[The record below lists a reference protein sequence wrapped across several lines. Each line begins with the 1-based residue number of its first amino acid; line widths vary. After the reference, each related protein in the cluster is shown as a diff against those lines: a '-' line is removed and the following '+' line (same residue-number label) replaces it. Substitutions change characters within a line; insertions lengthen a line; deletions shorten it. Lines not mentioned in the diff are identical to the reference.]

1 MSVQGLFYALPRHGL
16 RALLVE
22 PSAMDDYL
30 QRSAEQ
36 GGPLAML
43 DQGSCW
49 QQDMQRLPE
58 IEAGVAVDDTLAQH
72 CWAWPADL
80 VTDSAQRLAAISANQ
95 LVQRMHA
102 WQKTQDG
109 RAPDIEA
116 LRHWVRRQA
125 ALRSFWQAAAQRRD
139 AVLLYVV

>member
-22 PSAMDDYL
+22 PSGIDDYL
-30 QRSAEQ
+30 QRHAEQ

-43 DQGSCW
+43 DQGSWW
-49 QQDMQRLPE
+49 QQDMQRLSE
-58 IEAGVAVDDTLAQH
+58 IEAGVAVDGTLAQH

-80 VTDSAQRLAAISANQ
+80 VTDSAQGLSAITATQ

-102 WQKTQDG
+102 WQKAQDG
-109 RAPDIEA
+109 MPPDIDA
-116 LRHWVRRQA
+116 LRYWVRRQA

>member
-16 RALLVE
+16 RVLLVE

-30 QRSAEQ
+30 QRSAAQ

-43 DQGSCW
+43 DQGSLW

-58 IEAGVAVDDTLAQH
+58 IEPGVAVQGTLALQ

-80 VTDSAQRLAAISANQ
+80 VTDSAQRLAGISAAQ

-102 WQKTQDG
+102 WQQVQDG
-109 RAPDIEA
+109 RSPDLEA
-116 LRHWVRRQA
+116 LRLWVRRQA
-125 ALRSFWQAAAQRRD
+125 ALRSFWQTAAQRRD

>member
-16 RALLVE
+16 RSLLVE

-30 QRSAEQ
+30 QRSAAQ

-43 DQGSCW
+43 DQGSLW

-58 IEAGVAVDDTLAQH
+58 IEPGVAVQGTLALQ

-80 VTDSAQRLAAISANQ
+80 VTDSAQRLAGISAAQ

-102 WQKTQDG
+102 WQQVQDG
-109 RAPDIEA
+109 RSPDLEA
-116 LRHWVRRQA
+116 LRLWVRRQA

>member
-16 RALLVE
+16 RGLLVE

-30 QRSAEQ
+30 QRSAAQ

-43 DQGSCW
+43 DQGSLW

-58 IEAGVAVDDTLAQH
+58 IEPGVAVQGTLALQ

-80 VTDSAQRLAAISANQ
+80 VTDSAQRLAGISAAQ

-102 WQKTQDG
+102 WQKAQDG
-109 RAPDIEA
+109 RSPDLEA
-116 LRHWVRRQA
+116 LRLWVRRQA

>member
-16 RALLVE
+16 RVLLVE

-30 QRSAEQ
+30 QRSAAQ

-43 DQGSCW
+43 DQGSLW

-58 IEAGVAVDDTLAQH
+58 IEPGVAVQGTLALQ

-80 VTDSAQRLAAISANQ
+80 VTDSAQRLAGISAAQ

-102 WQKTQDG
+102 WQQVQDG
-109 RAPDIEA
+109 RSPDLEA
-116 LRHWVRRQA
+116 LRLWVRRQA

>member
-1 MSVQGLFYALPRHGL
+1 MSVQGLFYAMPRHGL

-36 GGPLAML
+36 GGPLAVL
-43 DQGSCW
+43 DQGSWW

-58 IEAGVAVDDTLAQH
+58 IEPGVAVECTLAQH
-72 CWAWPADL
+72 CWAWPADM
-80 VTDSAQRLAAISANQ
+80 VNDSAQGLAAISASE
-95 LVQRMHA
+95 LVQRMPA
-102 WQKTQDG
+102 WQKAQDG
-109 RAPDIEA
+109 APPDIDA

>member
-16 RALLVE
+16 RVLLVE

-30 QRSAEQ
+30 QRSAAQ

-43 DQGSCW
+43 DQGSLW

-58 IEAGVAVDDTLAQH
+58 IEPGVAVQGTLALQ

-80 VTDSAQRLAAISANQ
+80 VTDSAQRLAGISAAQ

-102 WQKTQDG
+102 WQKAQDG
-109 RAPDIEA
+109 RSPDLEA
-116 LRHWVRRQA
+116 LRLWVRRQA
-125 ALRSFWQAAAQRRD
+125 ALRGFWQAAAQRRD

>member
-16 RALLVE
+16 RGLLVE
-22 PSAMDDYL
+22 PSTMDDYL
-30 QRSAEQ
+30 QRSATQ

-43 DQGSCW
+43 DQGSFW

-58 IEAGVAVDDTLAQH
+58 IEPGVAVEGTLALQ

-80 VTDSAQRLAAISANQ
+80 VNDCAQSLAGISAAQ

-102 WQKTQDG
+102 WQKAQDG
-109 RAPDIEA
+109 TPPGLEA
-116 LRHWVRRQA
+116 LRLWVRRQA

>member
-16 RALLVE
+16 RVLLVE

-30 QRSAEQ
+30 QRSAAQ

-43 DQGSCW
+43 DQGSLW
-49 QQDMQRLPE
+49 QQDRQRLPE
-58 IEAGVAVDDTLAQH
+58 IEPGVAVQGTLALQ

-80 VTDSAQRLAAISANQ
+80 VTDSAQRLAGISAAQ

-102 WQKTQDG
+102 WQKAQDG
-109 RAPDIEA
+109 RSPDLEA
-116 LRHWVRRQA
+116 LRLWVRRQA